1 MFQFMPTAAKLVSAI
16 LLGAL
21 GWAAAHFIAGHLPEE
36 VQHGKLRPVS
46 AALGMLIGWRFLG
59 RRVGG
64 GMQTAYGLGLS
75 AAAALVL
82 SALFVFS
89 FSEMIRR
96 ALRKSYKGPFEALQ
110 DVVQIA
116 LDNTIYLAHPDVIG
130 TLVIGGVLVGVF
142 AELTSRRWS

>member
-1 MFQFMPTAAKLVSAI
+1 
-16 LLGAL
+16 
-21 GWAAAHFIAGHLPEE
+21 
-36 VQHGKLRPVS
+36 
-46 AALGMLIGWRFLG
+46 
-59 RRVGG
+59 
-64 GMQTAYGLGLS
+64 MQTAYGLGLS

-89 FSEMIRR
+89 FAEMIRR
-96 ALRKSYKGPFEALQ
+96 ALRKSYKGPFEALH